1 MTKEKTERSIDPK
14 FSQVI
19 KHRRE
24 EMKLSLSELS
34 ELTGISS
41 SYLNRLEKAERKAP
55 SFPIM
60 QMIAKAMGM
69 DISEVLNLATSSEN
83 EERVPEIRELLLKS
97 DFRVADTFVTTEVKE
112 LLLKLVENIVS
123 AEWEDEIKFIE
134 GAVILQTVDQLKALV

>member
-19 KHRRE
+19 RHRRE

-41 SYLNRLEKAERKAP
+41 SYLNRLEKGERKAP

-69 DISEVLNLATSSEN
+69 DISEVLNLASSSEN
-83 EERVPEIRELLLKS
+83 EEIVPEIRELLLRS
-97 DFRVADTFVTTEVKE
+97 DFRVGDTFVTTEVKE
-112 LLLKLVENIVS
+112 LLLKLVESIVS

-134 GAVILQTVDQLKALV
+134 GAVILQTVDRLKALV

>member
-19 KHRRE
+19 KYRRE

-34 ELTGISS
+34 ELTGISC
-41 SYLNRLEKAERKAP
+41 SYLNRLEKGERKAP

-69 DISEVLNLATSSEN
+69 DISEVLNLASSSEN
-83 EERVPEIRELLLKS
+83 EEIVPEIRELLLKS
-97 DFRVADTFVTTEVKE
+97 DFRVGDTFVTTEVKE

-134 GAVILQTVDQLKALV
+134 GAVILQTVDRLKALV